1 MLVRVLSLAV
11 LASCLSATPT
21 AQKPSPDGRI
31 EIDGSKNPEM
41 IPQWTSWE
49 YAFRVIHGG
58 SGELPTNV
66 HLVAN
71 PTERELILAEAAAN
85 ARRDQACTKRI
96 EREIR
101 PLLGKEKLDVI
112 KARQQDI
119 HVECRWQ
126 TLHARDRL
134 LEKLRPEV
142 QTELVHFVEDTRAG
156 TTLSMPAEELPLYR
170 QPQ

>member
-11 LASCLSATPT
+11 LAACLSATPT

-31 EIDGSKNPEM
+31 EIDGSRNPEM
-41 IPQWTSWE
+41 IPQWVVWAS
-49 YAFRVIHGG
+49 AFRAIQWVK
-58 SGELPTNV
+58 ELPTDV
-66 HLVAN
+66 YRLA
-71 PTERELILAEAAAN
+71 TAQERELILSEAAAN
-85 ARRDQACTKRI
+85 VRRDEACTKRI

-101 PLLGKEKLDVI
+101 PLLGREQLDVV

-119 HVECRWQ
+119 HLECRWQ

-142 QTELVHFVEDTRAG
+142 LTELTRFVEETAAG
-156 TTLSMPAEELPLYR
+156 TTLSMPVEELPFYR

>member
-1 MLVRVLSLAV
+1 MLIRVIWAAV
-11 LASCLSATPT
+11 LAACVSVTLS

-41 IPQWTSWE
+41 IPQWVVWQ
-49 YAFRVIHGG
+49 YAFRVIDGG
-58 SGELPTNV
+58 PRELPTNV
-66 HLVAN
+66 YRVASAQ
-71 PTERELILAEAAAN
+71 ERELILAEAAVDV
-85 ARRDQACTKRI
+85 RRDKACIQRI

-101 PLLGKEKLDVI
+101 PLLGKEKVDII
-112 KARQQDI
+112 KARQQEI

-134 LEKLRPEV
+134 LERLRPEV
-142 QTELVHFVEDTRAG
+142 QTELIRFVEDTKAG
-156 TTLSMPAEELPLYR
+156 RRLSMPVEELPYYR